1 MGVQIYNLLKQ
12 INNLFWQITNL
23 FKQNINNLFEQIIN
37 PVTPVY
43 EGTVSG
49 SGIVEKLVMTFVFGL
64 KYCNNVL
71 LLFLLLI
78 SLYYCYCYIIVCIV

>member
-1 MGVQIYNLLKQ
+1 MGAQIYNLFTQ

-23 FKQNINNLFEQIIN
+23 YEQIINNLFKQVIN

-43 EGTVSG
+43 EGTFSG

-71 LLFLLLI
+71 LLLLI
-78 SLYYCYCYIIVCIV
+78 SLYYCYCCIIVWIV